1 MISMKWLDFTNK
13 AVSTLL
19 DIKWFDFTDTGFLI
33 FAVAMT
39 VVGIFLTFMI
49 ISFALSSSRDRRYVE
64 RMQTE
69 STTLRIFIIDV
80 KKNSV
85 VFFNRSDLK
94 NKRQIDMNAFYS
106 HFHVNDIDKIK
117 AWIYAI
123 CTDYRTADKYLEAD
137 VLVNHGRTTYF
148 SLLKLQKYDPN
159 EGIIHIESFVLK
171 YITPNNAPNKKKKKA
186 LFSGVVK
193 RSTMES
199 LIVKEKSLKGF
210 TFAIRFYYI
219 RQKVLSNDKIERYMI
234 MTLKNVIYPFAANPR
249 IARQIIDTGDNEL
262 LLFDLRIATRDEAMV
277 LATSIAHSVKK
288 CIGVNG
294 FADSINFSIGV
305 VENAQ
310 YYQDLDSMISKA
322 QEACMSAQHH
332 GQDILL
338 YQKQAAPLVEID
350 RYREEVENLMRP
362 NSLRYLFRPIFDVS
376 KRCTIGYFEYIKAYN
391 SPFASFAEMS
401 KYAAK
406 VDMSKEFFAMIARYV
421 IPKFASEKQEEY
433 WRLFMIVSFQ
443 DIDLMGEILNQIPQA
458 KDIHLVLV
466 FDEQEINENSSHLEL
481 LNASLKKLRGYG
493 YELAML
499 MKDKNLLLDPSV
511 YYNFDYFVAGS
522 MMIGEIRKN
531 NRIRLSIH
539 SLIESLLKYHRPII
553 ATDLESWQAIELII
567 KSGVNIVSSETI
579 SPSNDMLLPLEKKKV
594 DKLITMD
601 DSYHQGG
608 L

>member
-1 MISMKWLDFTNK
+1 M
-13 AVSTLL
+13 
-19 DIKWFDFTDTGFLI
+19 KWFDFNDPI
-33 FAVAMT
+33 FVIFVIIASLL
-39 VVGIFLTFMI
+39 GLFLTFII
-49 ISFALSSSRDRRYVE
+49 ISAAISSKRDYGYVE
-64 RMQTE
+64 RMKAE
-69 STTLRIFIIDV
+69 STTLRIYTIDV
-80 KKNSV
+80 KNNAV
-85 VFFNRSDLK
+85 TYFNRSDLK
-94 NKRQIDMNAFYS
+94 DKRRIDLNTFYS
-106 HFHVNDIDKIK
+106 HFHINDIDKIK
-117 AWIYAI
+117 AWIFSI
-123 CTDYRTADKYLEAD
+123 CTDYKTADKYLEAD
-137 VLVNHGRTTYF
+137 VLVNHGKFTYF
-148 SLLKLQKYDPN
+148 SLLKLLKYDPN
-159 EGIIHIESFVLK
+159 EGIIHLESFILK
-171 YITPNNAPNKKKKKA
+171 YITPNNAPDKKKKKKS
-186 LFSGVVK
+186 LYTGVVK

-234 MTLKNVIYPFAANPR
+234 MTLKNVIYPYASNPR
-249 IARQIIDTGDNEL
+249 IARQIIDNGGNEL
-262 LLFDLRIATRDEAMV
+262 LLFDLRIASRDEAMV
-277 LATSIAHSVKK
+277 LATSMAHSIKK

-294 FADSINFSIGV
+294 FQDSINFSIGV

-310 YYQDLDSMISKA
+310 YYQDLDSMILKS

-332 GQDILL
+332 GQEVLL

-362 NSLRYLFRPIFDVS
+362 NSLRFLFRPIFDVA
-376 KRCTIGYFEYIKAYN
+376 KQRTIGYFEYVKAYD
-391 SPFASFAEMS
+391 SPFTSFQEMS

-406 VDMSKEFFAMIARYV
+406 VDLSKEFFAMIARYV
-421 IPKFASEKQEEY
+421 IPKFANEKQEDY
-433 WRLFMIVSFQ
+433 WRLFMVVSFQ
-443 DIDLMGEILNQIPQA
+443 DIDYMADVLSQISRA

-466 FDEQEINENSSHLEL
+466 FEEQEINENSSNLQL
-481 LNASLKKLRGYG
+481 LNDSLKKLKDNG

-511 YYNFDYFVAGS
+511 YTNFDYFVAGS

-579 SPSNDMLLPLEKKKV
+579 ASSNDMLLPLEKKKIEKLV
-594 DKLITMD
+594 AIDKN
-601 DSYHQGG
+601 YRQGG
-608 L
+608 GYK